1 MKRKIKLII
10 CIIVITFLVV
20 SISLSIGYLIEKN
33 NKLGNYKLVGGI
45 ITEFGQN
52 YLENVT
58 HHIDTTNNLNTVSNT
73 ENMSEEEYQKALK
86 QKSIDN
92 VSIKIKEE
100 TITKKGATFSITDKN
115 KIHYL
120 FGKYYRIDKKN
131 GDKWEYLKPISNEI
145 IWELTAWTSI
155 YDEYDYRVDWSEI
168 YGELESGEYR
178 LMKEIDDIEIY
189 AEFTIK

>member
-20 SISLSIGYLIEKN
+20 LISLSIGYLIGKN
-33 NKLGNYKLVGGI
+33 NKSRNGKLVDETV
-45 ITEFGQN
+45 TEYRQN
-52 YLENVT
+52 HIENVT
-58 HHIDTTNNLNTVSNT
+58 HYIDTTKSLNTVSNT
-73 ENMSEEEYQKALK
+73 ENMSEEQYQKALK
-86 QKSIDN
+86 EKSIDN
-92 VSIKIKEE
+92 VSIKVKEE

-131 GDKWEYLKPISNEI
+131 GDKWEYLKPISNEV

-178 LMKEIDDIEIY
+178 LMKEIEDIEIY